1 MAWVGLFCTEAGWAP
16 GYLFEGWVGGN
27 VLYFL
32 RMLCFLCFCSVCGRL
47 LLSRRQRIQVIDENA
62 AGRRLVLGG
71 HFCESIR
78 IGVLLLWDVV
88 ELQTTESAF

>member
-1 MAWVGLFCTEAGWAP
+1 MLC
-16 GYLFEGWVGGN
+16 
-27 VLYFL
+27 FL
-32 RMLCFLCFCSVCGRL
+32 RMLCFLYFCSVCGQL
-47 LLSRRQRIQVIDENA
+47 LLSRGRRIQVVDENA
-62 AGRRLVLGG
+62 TGRRLVLGG